1 MKFGGLHSI
10 LEGLIPYTERHF
22 QRLSRLL
29 QVYICMEC
37 HFIFTGNNTLFAQL
51 SMFVDYTWQCM
62 KLPDQFSATGSEM
75 MQTAKD
81 TLSGSVMSG
90 HSDVTIAVA
99 DSTTSGVCTAACVGV
114 QALHCCINRVADCYI
129 RAFQKGFI
137 VKLAPIL
144 TLQMKYLYLWK
155 TLILTRPYTRKL

>member
-29 QVYICMEC
+29 QVYICIEC
-37 HFIFTGNNTLFAQL
+37 INGCFIFTLFAQL

-62 KLPDQFSATGSEM
+62 KLPDQFPVTGSEM
-75 MQTAKD
+75 TQTVKD
-81 TLSGSVMSG
+81 ALTRSVISG

-99 DSTTSGVCTAACVGV
+99 DSTTNGVYTGVCVCVCAHKLYKGGLSV
-114 QALHCCINRVADCYI
+114 QISEHSQN
-129 RAFQKGFI
+129 
-137 VKLAPIL
+137 PIL
-144 TLQMKYLYLWK
+144 
-155 TLILTRPYTRKL
+155 KLLNLASF

>member
-1 MKFGGLHSI
+1 MLCILHSMYVYMESCFFSYSVLSHVLKSHTLEQLMKFGGLHSI

-29 QVYICMEC
+29 QVYLCIEC
-37 HFIFTGNNTLFAQL
+37 HYIFTGNNTLFAQL

-99 DSTTSGVCTAACVGV
+99 DSTTNGMSTAVFVYASSTL
-114 QALHCCINRVADCYI
+114 LHKKR
-129 RAFQKGFI
+129 G
-137 VKLAPIL
+137 
-144 TLQMKYLYLWK
+144 
-155 TLILTRPYTRKL
+155 